1 MMGLFFIYITRKN
14 IMATEKLTLQE
25 KLDASKVPTTENKK
39 EEEVHPPEDLGDV
52 TLTGNYKAL
61 RLRSFCKRAGQV
73 VKPNAD
79 GLYIPSD
86 EEEFNMLE
94 YYANQAIAY
103 VERV

>member
-14 IMATEKLTLQE
+14 IMATEKLTLRE
-25 KLDASKVPTTENKK
+25 RLAASKAPTTEEKK
-39 EEEVHPPEDLGDV
+39 EDKSAE
-52 TLTGNYKAL
+52 LTGNYKAL